1 MRAEKKIPVTYLEQ
15 MLPFTS
21 HDLRQDENQTALL
34 PLVYQTLHNVWLL
47 DEVNRLNG
55 GQEADGSREE
65 VGTEGW
71 DEQLLQHRLHLGP
84 ACGQQ
89 AVHDSRAVELTIWTR
104 TITVVSKFCCCRLP
118 RSRTGVSVRLFT
130 KTLAYTRLSL

>member
-89 AVHDSRAVELTIWTR
+89 AVQATQAHLTQGQQ
-104 TITVVSKFCCCRLP
+104 VSHRLGQQG
-118 RSRTGVSVRLFT
+118 RRVDNLD
-130 KTLAYTRLSL
+130 